1 MVLEPFYVCVAA
13 RLALVVLAYRLEE
26 DGAVSSAHRKQA
38 AAAAAAAAAAIGV
51 GFLAVWG
58 RRMRAFESTARAG
71 RVWWNDL
78 RPLHAALWLL
88 YAALAARS
96 VPRAWTVLLLDLVVG
111 IAAWKHFRRR

>member
-1 MVLEPFYVCVAA
+1 MEPFYYCIAA
-13 RLALVVLAYRLEE
+13 RFALVVLAYRLEK
-26 DGAVSSAHRKQA
+26 SAHREA
-38 AAAAAAAAAAIGV
+38 AAAAAAAVGV

-58 RRMRAFESTARAG
+58 RRMSAFESTARGG

-96 VPRAWTVLLLDLVVG
+96 VEHAWAVLALDLAVG
-111 IAAWKHFRRR
+111 VAAWRDFRRG